1 MGEPEAQVTAQ
12 PFHCPACGRHLGEL
26 AGKVILRCKSC
37 GASITAETVD
47 SAHGIREMLFH
58 VSLTAMKVPT

>member
-1 MGEPEAQVTAQ
+1 MTAQ

-47 SAHGIREMLFH
+47 SHGIREMLFH
-58 VSLTAMKVPT
+58 VSLTAVKAPT